1 MSTATINNQKIAY
14 ESKGSGRPVLLVHG
28 FPLNR
33 EMWRAQI
40 DALATSHQVI
50 APDLRGFGESDPP
63 SGDVPMADHAD
74 DLAALLDYLQI
85 DQPVAIA
92 GFSMGGYVTFEFW
105 RRHKDRVGSMML
117 VDTRADADSPEKAAG
132 RRESAD
138 RIATEGP
145 NFIYDGMI
153 PNLVSNQTF
162 NGHPELVKAIHG
174 IMVTSSPAGVVAA
187 LKAMAD
193 RPDSRPL
200 LGEIN
205 VPTAVIVGSEDA
217 ISPPA
222 EMEQIANSLQ
232 SAEFC
237 TIPDAG
243 HMTTMENPAAVLAAM
258 QKHLSA

>member
-117 VDTRADADSPEKAAG
+117 VDTRADAD
-132 RRESAD
+132 ESKPG
-138 RIATEGP
+138 ATNRMALGMYY
-145 NFIYDGMI
+145 YDG
-153 PNLVSNQTF
+153 PDLKT
-162 NGHPELVKAIHG
+162 PEPK
-174 IMVTSSPAGVVAA
+174 P
-187 LKAMAD
+187 
-193 RPDSRPL
+193 
-200 LGEIN
+200 
-205 VPTAVIVGSEDA
+205 
-217 ISPPA
+217 
-222 EMEQIANSLQ
+222 
-232 SAEFC
+232 
-237 TIPDAG
+237 
-243 HMTTMENPAAVLAAM
+243 
-258 QKHLSA
+258 